1 MEDCGSGNGGGC
13 GGGGGGGG
21 TEGSRA
27 TRDDDSEGSA
37 TGGTGHAEAES
48 VRRRRRVVS
57 RARLT
62 LSAETPQ
69 HHHQLHH
76 HHLHEMISRSP
87 QHLCAK
93 VSKTLHLDGP
103 ISKASRLLRKKI
115 PQSGHLMLPK
125 RMWMQTVPTQDCEV
139 VVVMAPGTRETTLHW
154 LLARLKARL
163 PELTVCVKNHAA
175 TNSYALYL
183 SATYDGLIKGGEEM
197 RLVKRMKAEYGGG
210 LRELSQHELAIFQ
223 GVEDGGTFFT
233 TLERQSIV
241 LHILHSLRATHE
253 ESIEATSFRE
263 GQAIIPKFQSDGT
276 IHGIL
281 PLHDYKKLEVLRTT
295 WVQTFFKYQPI
306 EAIEQY
312 FGSKIAIYFA
322 WLGHYTTA
330 LTIPA
335 VIGLIFWVFL
345 WGRDQALEDKGFVIF
360 AFLNVVWA
368 STWLEAWKRRSAEL
382 AYYWG
387 TLDSQEETLSEPR
400 PHFTGELKVSSVTGR
415 LEPEYPAWKRN
426 LIRYLVTLPLICVS
440 LLVVFI
446 VMLLILQLQDLCD
459 AFISAHDYS
468 FYLSYAP
475 KILMALTISAFDEGY
490 TKVAVWL
497 NDLENYRVED
507 AYQNHL
513 ITKLAV
519 FRFVNSFLSLF
530 YIAFYLQDMERLKEQ
545 LAALLLTRQVVG
557 NIKESCIPYLLEQF
571 KLAKLSF
578 DLYGALSP
586 SEEKQQDWPQENPP
600 QPAGDSQIQEEDDD
614 KDESPTGTKEDVST
628 EEASPSAAEGQGVTA
643 ETYLPRGSSKNRIVS
658 QAEVECNMSRYD
670 GTFEDYL
677 EMFIQFGYVTL
688 FSSAF
693 PLAAMCAFL
702 NNLIEIRSDAFKLCC
717 VFQRPF
723 GHRAQSIGVWQDAME
738 LMGVLGIMVNCM
750 LIGLSGQVHRMFP
763 EMSTVHTIL
772 LIIVLE
778 HAMIALKYGISYAI
792 PDIPD
797 WVATEMAKVEFQR
810 REALRRLSSSN
821 SPPTREDSQP
831 PSPRYLFGHS
841 LTSTE
846 YVDRSAQTDIMYCR
860 RRSSKASPA
869 ETIDE
874 DEVLSSIDVEN
885 EARVMQTESS
895 SEARSGVDLDEKR
908 ETEMKYREVESFEGA
923 KARPIVKLGRSIS
936 ACERVRHR
944 TARINRIMNQ
954 ESAESN
960 DSEEDLIAKPFDS
973 LPLLSAPASLDNKN
987 RLFRFS
993 PDNERITGQ
1002 VKVRSRLLEK
1012 PEYGYNQL
1020 TARSAECVSNPS
1032 SVLRY
1037 SDDSKGHISE
1047 EGEATPDNSMN
1058 NSRTPTPSSEDRKEP
1073 TTPMTPVEA
1082 TPSPAKED
1090 AKLPG
1095 LQRKKPPMKFL
1106 KRAQS
1111 LSYVFKRTGKPDKP
1125 EKRKKII
1132 RDDYAA
1138 LPTTIEPQGELALV
1152 PLEKLVAIDDIQMQ
1166 PSLSSY
1172 NVYTE

>member
-1 MEDCGSGNGGGC
+1 MQNRLVDYLVDEWAAHTSH
-13 GGGGGGGG
+13 
-21 TEGSRA
+21 TL
-27 TRDDDSEGSA
+27 
-37 TGGTGHAEAES
+37 
-48 VRRRRRVVS
+48 
-57 RARLT
+57 RARL
-62 LSAETPQ
+62 PQ
-69 HHHQLHH
+69 CHLK
-76 HHLHEMISRSP
+76 HHLWDSP
-87 QHLCAK
+87 LLQVCSARRPRLEDDAEDYSKLNKIFAMYVVLTLLVMVVIKYLSQHSLI
-93 VSKTLHLDGP
+93 VLITT
-103 ISKASRLLRKKI
+103 ASRLLRRKI

-139 VVVMAPGTRETTLHW
+139 VVVMAGGTRETTLQW
-154 LLARLKARL
+154 LLVRLRTRL
-163 PELTVCVKNHAA
+163 PELTMCVKNHAA
-175 TNSYALYL
+175 TNAYALYL

-197 RLVKRMKAEYGGG
+197 RLVKTMKSEYGGG
-210 LRELSQHELAIFQ
+210 LRELSQAELGIFQ
-223 GVEDGGTFFT
+223 GVEDGASFFT

-241 LHILHSLRATHE
+241 LHILNSLRATQG
-253 ESIEATSFRE
+253 EAVEGTTFRE
-263 GQAIIPKFQSDGT
+263 GQAIIPKFESEGL

-281 PLHDYKKLEVLRTT
+281 PLHDYNKLEHLRTT
-295 WVQTFFKYQPI
+295 WVQTFFRYQPI
-306 EAIEQY
+306 EAIQEY

-322 WLGHYTTA
+322 WLGYYTTA

-335 VIGLIFWVFL
+335 VIGLIIWVCL
-345 WGRDQALEDKGFVIF
+345 WGRDQALEDKGFVLF

-368 STWLEAWKRRSAEL
+368 SMWLEGWKRHSAVL
-382 AYYWG
+382 AYNWG
-387 TLDSQEETLSEPR
+387 TLDSHVEVFSEPR
-400 PHFTGELKVSSVTGR
+400 PHFTGELRVSSVTGR
-415 LEPEYPAWKRN
+415 LEPEYPAWRRN
-426 LIRYLVTLPLICVS
+426 LIRYFVTLPIIFCS

-446 VMLLILQLQDLCD
+446 VMLLLLQLQDLCD
-459 AFISAHDYS
+459 AFITAHEYT

-497 NDLENYRVED
+497 NDMENYRTEET
-507 AYQNHL
+507 YQNHL
-513 ITKLAV
+513 IIKLSV

-586 SEEKQQDWPQENPP
+586 SEETKHQDWPQENPP
-600 QPAGDSQIQEEDDD
+600 QPAGDTQIPEEG
-614 KDESPTGTKEDVST
+614 GTDSC
-628 EEASPSAAEGQGVTA
+628 PGVTA
-643 ETYLPRGSSKNRIVS
+643 NSRETAAAAATAPPNSGEVTAVGSGDPYLARGSSKNRIVS
-658 QAEVECNMSRYD
+658 QAEVECNMSRYE

-723 GHRAQSIGVWQDAME
+723 GNRAQSIGVWQDAME

-763 EMSTVHTIL
+763 EMSTAHTIL

-792 PDIPD
+792 PDIPE
-797 WVATEMAKVEFQR
+797 WIATEMAKVEFQR

-831 PSPRYLFGHS
+831 SSPRYLFGHS
-841 LTSTE
+841 ITSTE
-846 YVDRSAQTDIMYCR
+846 YVDRTAQTDIMYSR
-860 RRSSKASPA
+860 ARSFKMSPTS
-869 ETIDE
+869 TIDE
-874 DEVLSSIDVEN
+874 DEVLSP
-885 EARVMQTESS
+885 AESS
-895 SEARSGVDLDEKR
+895 SQRGSLSEGTVEVGEFDEKR
-908 ETEMKYREVESFEGA
+908 EDEMRYRELEEA
-923 KARPIVKLGRSIS
+923 RIRPIVRLGRSVS

-944 TARINRIMNQ
+944 VPRISRIVNQ
-954 ESAESN
+954 ESNESN
-960 DSEEDLIAKPFDS
+960 DSEEDLISKPFDS
-973 LPLLSAPASLDNKN
+973 LPMLSAPATVDKKN

-993 PDNERITGQ
+993 PESENMIGQ
-1002 VKVRSRLLEK
+1002 MKARSRLLDK
-1012 PEYGYNQL
+1012 PDFTHGSQYAQFSS
-1020 TARSAECVSNPS
+1020 RSVECVSDTTGHS
-1032 SVLRY
+1032 RY
-1037 SDDSKGHISE
+1037 TDDSTGHISE
-1047 EGEATPDNSMN
+1047 EGTPENSTS
-1058 NSRTPTPSSEDRKEP
+1058 SRTPTPPGS
-1073 TTPMTPVEA
+1073 
-1082 TPSPAKED
+1082 D
-1090 AKLPG
+1090 AKDTPHTPAST
-1095 LQRKKPPMKFL
+1095 QPEVPTPQVPAPADEPREPIARRKPPMKFL

-1111 LSYVFKRTGKPDKP
+1111 LSYVFKRSNKP
-1125 EKRKKII
+1125 EKKKKVIH
-1132 RDDYAA
+1132 DDYAA
-1138 LPTTIEPQGELALV
+1138 LVGTREVQGELALV

-1172 NVYTE
+1172 NVYGD

>member
-1 MEDCGSGNGGGC
+1 MHY
-13 GGGGGGGG
+13 
-21 TEGSRA
+21 
-27 TRDDDSEGSA
+27 SEFFIQLDISLYPSPPPFVSFPP
-37 TGGTGHAEAES
+37 S
-48 VRRRRRVVS
+48 VLPS
-57 RARLT
+57 LPPSLPPAKMKT
-62 LSAETPQ
+62 NHPLST
-69 HHHQLHH
+69 
-76 HHLHEMISRSP
+76 
-87 QHLCAK
+87 
-93 VSKTLHLDGP
+93 
-103 ISKASRLLRKKI
+103 ASRLLRRKI

-139 VVVMAPGTRETTLHW
+139 VVVMAGGTRESTLNW

-163 PELTVCVKNHAA
+163 PELTVGVKNHQA

-183 SATYDGLIKGGEEM
+183 SASYDGLIKGGEEM
-197 RLVKRMKAEYGGG
+197 RLVKRTKQEYGGG
-210 LRELSQHELAIFQ
+210 LRELSHTELAIFQ
-223 GVEDGGTFFT
+223 GVEDGGTFFS

-241 LHILHSLRATHE
+241 LHLLHSLRATQE
-253 ESIEATSFRE
+253 EAVEGTTFRE
-263 GQAIIPKFQSDGT
+263 GQAIIPKFQSEGL

-281 PLHDYKKLEVLRTT
+281 PLHDYEKLEALRVT

-306 EAIEQY
+306 EAIQQY

-330 LTIPA
+330 LTVPA
-335 VIGLIFWVFL
+335 FIGLIFWVFL
-345 WGRDQALEDKGFVIF
+345 WGRDQALEDVGFVMF

-368 STWLEAWKRRSAEL
+368 SMWLEAWKRRSAEL
-382 AYYWG
+382 AYHWG
-387 TLDSQEETLSEPR
+387 TLDSHVEVFSEPR
-400 PHFTGELKVSSVTGR
+400 PHFTGELRVSPVTGR
-415 LEPEYPAWKRN
+415 LEPEYPAWRRN
-426 LIRYLVTLPLICVS
+426 LIRYLVTLPLIIFS
-440 LLVVFI
+440 LMVVFV

-459 AFISAHDYS
+459 AFISAHEYT

-497 NDLENYRVED
+497 NDMENYRVEET
-507 AYQNHL
+507 YQNHL
-513 ITKLAV
+513 IIKLAV

-586 SEEKQQDWPQENPP
+586 SEESKEQDWPQENPP
-600 QPAGDSQIQEEDDD
+600 QPAGEQTQTQDEEG
-614 KDESPTGTKEDVST
+614 E
-628 EEASPSAAEGQGVTA
+628 EEAASNKEGAKETPDAGGAAGASDPLSAEACLA
-643 ETYLPRGSSKNRIVS
+643 RGASKSRIVS
-658 QAEVECNMSRYD
+658 QAEVECNMSRYE

-763 EMSTVHTIL
+763 EMSTAHTIL

-778 HAMIALKYGISYAI
+778 HAMIALKYGISYVI
-792 PDIPD
+792 PDIPA

-810 REALRRLSSSN
+810 REALRRLSTSN
-821 SPPTREDSQP
+821 SPPTREESQS

-841 LTSTE
+841 ITSTTE
-846 YVDRSAQTDIMYCR
+846 YVDRSAQTDLMYSR
-860 RRSSKASPA
+860 RRSFKTSPA
-869 ETIDE
+869 STIDE
-874 DEVLSSIDVEN
+874 DEVLSPTDVEPETRSVASDAAAT
-885 EARVMQTESS
+885 EARAAAAATAG
-895 SEARSGVDLDEKR
+895 SERDARKEDDLRMR
-908 ETEMKYREVESFEGA
+908 ELESFEGA
-923 KARPIVKLGRSIS
+923 KARPIVRLGRSVS
-936 ACERVRHR
+936 ACERVHHR
-944 TARINRIMNQ
+944 VPRIHRIMNQ

-960 DSEEDLIAKPFDS
+960 DSEEDLLAKPFDS
-973 LPLLSAPASLDNKN
+973 LPLLSAPATMDNKN

-993 PDNERITGQ
+993 PDNERVLGGM
-1002 VKVRSRLLEK
+1002 KPRSRLLEK
-1012 PEYGYNQL
+1012 PDFSYGTQL
-1020 TARSAECVSNPS
+1020 SSRSVECVSDTAA
-1032 SVLRY
+1032 LIRF
-1037 SDDSKGHISE
+1037 SDDSRSHISE
-1047 EGEATPDNSMN
+1047 EGEGTPEQS
-1058 NSRTPTPSSEDRKEP
+1058 SRSPTPPAEEPKEAG
-1073 TTPMTPVEA
+1073 TPRAHSLEQ
-1082 TPSPAKED
+1082 TPSPSKEEAKEGP
-1090 AKLPG
+1090 A
-1095 LQRKKPPMKFL
+1095 RRKPPMKFL

-1111 LSYVFKRTGKPDKP
+1111 LSYVFKRTKP
-1125 EKRKKII
+1125 EKRKKVI

-1138 LPTTIEPQGELALV
+1138 LPTTVEPQGEMALV
-1152 PLEKLVAIDDIQMQ
+1152 PLEKLVAIEDIQMQ

-1172 NVYTE
+1172 SCYAD

>member
-1 MEDCGSGNGGGC
+1 MCE
-13 GGGGGGGG
+13 
-21 TEGSRA
+21 EGSED
-27 TRDDDSEGSA
+27 T
-37 TGGTGHAEAES
+37 T
-48 VRRRRRVVS
+48 
-57 RARLT
+57 
-62 LSAETPQ
+62 
-69 HHHQLHH
+69 
-76 HHLHEMISRSP
+76 
-87 QHLCAK
+87 
-93 VSKTLHLDGP
+93 
-103 ISKASRLLRKKI
+103 ASRLLRRKI

-139 VVVMAPGTRETTLHW
+139 VVVMAGGTRESTLHW

-163 PELTVCVKNHAA
+163 PELTVGVKNHQA

-183 SATYDGLIKGGEEM
+183 SASYDGLIKGGEEM
-197 RLVKRMKAEYGGG
+197 RLVKRTKVEYGGG
-210 LRELSQHELAIFQ
+210 LRELSHTELAIFQ
-223 GVEDGGTFFT
+223 GVEDGGTFFS

-241 LHILHSLRATHE
+241 LHLLHSLRAPQE
-253 ESIEATSFRE
+253 ESVEGTTFRE
-263 GQAIIPKFQSDGT
+263 GQAIIPKFQSEGL

-281 PLHDYKKLEVLRTT
+281 PLHDYEKLEALRVT

-306 EAIEQY
+306 EAIQQY

-330 LTIPA
+330 LTVPA
-335 VIGLIFWVFL
+335 FIGLIFWVFL
-345 WGRDQALEDKGFVIF
+345 WGRDQVLEDVGFVMF

-368 STWLEAWKRRSAEL
+368 SMWLEAWKRRSAEL
-382 AYYWG
+382 AYNWG
-387 TLDSQEETLSEPR
+387 TLDSQVEVFSEPR
-400 PHFTGELKVSSVTGR
+400 PHFTMAMGELRVSPVTGR
-415 LEPEYPAWKRN
+415 LEPEYPAWRRN
-426 LIRYLVTLPLICVS
+426 LIRYLVTLPLIMFS
-440 LLVVFI
+440 LMVVFV

-459 AFISAHDYS
+459 AFISAHEYT

-490 TKVAVWL
+490 TL
-497 NDLENYRVED
+497 
-507 AYQNHL
+507 
-513 ITKLAV
+513 

-586 SEEKQQDWPQENPP
+586 SEESKEQDWPQENPP
-600 QPAGDSQIQEEDDD
+600 QPAGEQTQ
-614 KDESPTGTKEDVST
+614 V
-628 EEASPSAAEGQGVTA
+628 GV
-643 ETYLPRGSSKNRIVS
+643 
-658 QAEVECNMSRYD
+658 SRYE

-763 EMSTVHTIL
+763 EMSTAHTIL

-778 HAMIALKYGISYAI
+778 HAMIALKYGISYVI
-792 PDIPD
+792 PDIPA

-810 REALRRLSSSN
+810 REALRRLSTSN
-821 SPPTREDSQP
+821 SPPTREESQS
-831 PSPRYLFGHS
+831 PSPSRYLFGHS
-841 LTSTE
+841 ITSTTE
-846 YVDRSAQTDIMYCR
+846 YVDRSAQTDIMYSR
-860 RRSSKASPA
+860 RRSFKTSPA
-869 ETIDE
+869 STIDE
-874 DEVLSSIDVEN
+874 DEVLSPTDVEH
-885 EARVMQTESS
+885 ETRSVA
-895 SEARSGVDLDEKR
+895 SEAAAAETRAAATAGSERDGRKEDDMRMR
-908 ETEMKYREVESFEGA
+908 ELESFEGA
-923 KARPIVKLGRSIS
+923 KARPIVRLGRSVS
-936 ACERVRHR
+936 ACERVHHR
-944 TARINRIMNQ
+944 VPRIHRIMNQ

-960 DSEEDLIAKPFDS
+960 DSEEDLITKPFDS
-973 LPLLSAPASLDNKN
+973 LPLLSAPAAMDNKN

-993 PDNERITGQ
+993 PENERVLGAI
-1002 VKVRSRLLEK
+1002 KPRSRLLEK
-1012 PEYGYNQL
+1012 PDFSYGTQL
-1020 TARSAECVSNPS
+1020 SSRSVECVSDTS
-1032 SVLRY
+1032 ALIRF
-1037 SDDSKGHISE
+1037 SDDSRSHISE
-1047 EGEATPDNSMN
+1047 EGEGTPEQSTG
-1058 NSRTPTPSSEDRKEP
+1058 SRSPTPPTEESKEVG
-1073 TTPMTPVEA
+1073 TPRAHSLEQ
-1082 TPSPAKED
+1082 TPSPSKEEVKEGP
-1090 AKLPG
+1090 A
-1095 LQRKKPPMKFL
+1095 RRKPPMKFL

-1111 LSYVFKRTGKPDKP
+1111 LSYVFKRTKP

-1138 LPTTIEPQGELALV
+1138 LPTTVEPQGEMALV
-1152 PLEKLVAIDDIQMQ
+1152 PLEKLVAIEDIQMQ

-1172 NVYTE
+1172 SCYAD

>member
-62 LSAETPQ
+62 LSA
-69 HHHQLHH
+69 
-76 HHLHEMISRSP
+76 
-87 QHLCAK
+87 
-93 VSKTLHLDGP
+93 
-103 ISKASRLLRKKI
+103 ASRLLRKKI

-831 PSPRYLFGHS
+831 PSPR
-841 LTSTE
+841 
-846 YVDRSAQTDIMYCR
+846 

>member
-1 MEDCGSGNGGGC
+1 MKHLTKMARGLFVCPAEYHLWDSPLLQVCRARPPPLVLEEEEQEEGGDVF
-13 GGGGGGGG
+13 
-21 TEGSRA
+21 E
-27 TRDDDSEGSA
+27 DDSKLNQIIFMYLLL
-37 TGGTGHAEAES
+37 TVFVMFVITFL
-48 VRRRRRVVS
+48 
-57 RARLT
+57 ARHSLVFYI
-62 LSAETPQ
+62 LS
-69 HHHQLHH
+69 
-76 HHLHEMISRSP
+76 
-87 QHLCAK
+87 
-93 VSKTLHLDGP
+93 
-103 ISKASRLLRKKI
+103 ASRLLRRKI

-139 VVVMAPGTRETTLHW
+139 VVVMAAGTRESTLQW
-154 LLARLKARL
+154 LLARLKTRL
-163 PELTVCVKNHAA
+163 PEVTLCVKNHAA

-183 SATYDGLIKGGEEM
+183 SASYDGLIKGGEEM
-197 RLVKRMKAEYGGG
+197 GLVKRTKQEYGGG
-210 LRELSQHELAIFQ
+210 LRELSHAELGIFQ
-223 GVEDGGTFFT
+223 GVEDGTTFFS

-241 LHILHSLRATHE
+241 LHLLHSLRATQG
-253 ESIEATSFRE
+253 EAVEGTTFRE
-263 GQAIIPKFQSDGT
+263 GQAIIPKFETDGL
-276 IHGIL
+276 IHGVL
-281 PLHDYKKLEVLRTT
+281 PLHDYKKLEHLRAS
-295 WVQTFFKYQPI
+295 WVQAFFRYQPI
-306 EAIEQY
+306 EAIQEY

-330 LTIPA
+330 LTVPA
-335 VIGLIFWVFL
+335 VIGLIFWVLL
-345 WGRDQALEDKGFVIF
+345 WGRDQALEDKGFVLF

-368 STWLEAWKRRSAEL
+368 SMWLEGWKRHSAVL
-382 AYYWG
+382 AYNWG
-387 TLDSQEETLSEPR
+387 TLDSHVELFSEPR

-415 LEPEYPAWKRN
+415 LEPEFPAWRRN
-426 LIRYLVTLPLICVS
+426 LIRYLVTLPLVIFS
-440 LLVVFI
+440 LLTVFV
-446 VMLLILQLQDLCD
+446 VMLLILQLQDMCD
-459 AFISAHDYS
+459 AFISAHEYT

-497 NDLENYRVED
+497 NDIENYRTED
-507 AYQNHL
+507 SYQNHL
-513 ITKLAV
+513 IIKLAV

-586 SEEKQQDWPQENPP
+586 SEEDKKQDWPQENPP
-600 QPAGDSQIQEEDDD
+600 QPAGDTQIPEEPEDEEEDSCPSSATNSSS
-614 KDESPTGTKEDVST
+614 KDTGTPTSSGDAT
-628 EEASPSAAEGQGVTA
+628 GAGGDPAFTRGAGDPFLA
-643 ETYLPRGSSKNRIVS
+643 RGSSKNRIVS

-723 GHRAQSIGVWQDAME
+723 GLRAQSIGVWQDAME

-763 EMSTVHTIL
+763 EMSTAHTIL

-792 PDIPD
+792 PDIPE

-810 REALRRLSSSN
+810 REALRRLSTSN

-831 PSPRYLFGHS
+831 PSPRRKSFK
-841 LTSTE
+841 TSPT
-846 YVDRSAQTDIMYCR
+846 S
-860 RRSSKASPA
+860 
-869 ETIDE
+869 TIDE
-874 DEVLSSIDVEN
+874 DEALSP
-885 EARVMQTESS
+885 TESGS
-895 SEARSGVDLDEKR
+895 NRGSLSEGTADLGPGDFDEKR
-908 ETEMKYREVESFEGA
+908 EDELRYRELEETRI
-923 KARPIVKLGRSIS
+923 RPIVRLGRSVS
-936 ACERVRHR
+936 ACERVRYR
-944 TARINRIMNQ
+944 VPRINRLMNQ
-954 ESAESN
+954 ESNESN
-960 DSEEDLIAKPFDS
+960 DSEDDFIAKPFDS
-973 LPLLSAPASLDNKN
+973 LPMLSAPASVDKKN

-993 PDNERITGQ
+993 PESETIA
-1002 VKVRSRLLEK
+1002 KPRSRLLEK
-1012 PEYGYNQL
+1012 PDFSHGGQYAQFSS
-1020 TARSAECVSNPS
+1020 RSAECVLDPS
-1032 SVLRY
+1032 GHGRY
-1037 SDDSKGHISE
+1037 LDDSTGHISE
-1047 EGEATPDNSMN
+1047 EGTPENSIT
-1058 NSRTPTPSSEDRKEP
+1058 SRTPTPPGDEAKDPVRTPVTPQAEAPPVLPP
-1073 TTPMTPVEA
+1073 TTAAAAAAAAVEPRDLA
-1082 TPSPAKED
+1082 T
-1090 AKLPG
+1090 
-1095 LQRKKPPMKFL
+1095 RRKPPMKFL

-1111 LSYVFKRTGKPDKP
+1111 LSYVFKRSSKPD
-1125 EKRKKII
+1125 KRKKII

-1138 LPTTIEPQGELALV
+1138 LTAPREPQGELALV

-1172 NVYTE
+1172 NVYGE